1 MPECGYFMNAHGPGW
16 HPRHLTLLPGTSR
29 PAVAGPRTSDPQAPA
44 DRQPGRQ
51 GDPHFGRADLV
62 DREALRRLVASIS
75 RFLEPEQAA
84 AAAGEVEVLESRRMG
99 GAWCWT
105 GLTRRRT
112 QQPS

>member
-1 MPECGYFMNAHGPGW
+1 MNAHGPGW
-16 HPRHLTLLPGTSR
+16 HPRHLTLLPELPVLRSQAANQPPTGTHR
-29 PAVAGPRTSDPQAPA
+29 HPQAPA

-62 DREALRRLVASIS
+62 DREARRRLVASIS

-84 AAAGEVEVLESRRMG
+84 AAAGEVEVLESRWMG

-105 GLTRRRT
+105 GLTRGWT